1 MTPCKVELLCPRG
14 YWPCLGTSC
23 VITSGERG
31 EVTLGGGQG
40 AARRPTR
47 TGDAHS
53 KELQLFSRW
62 VMPDS
67 FAAPQTVACQVPLS
81 MGFPRENTGMGCHFL
96 LQGIFPNQG
105 SNSRLLHWQADS
117 LPVDYHGSL
126 QQGIN
131 WPQTPTVLQLRNSG
145 AEILK
150 CHQTGS

>member
-67 FAAPQTVACQVPLS
+67 FAAPQTVACQVPLY

-105 SNSRLLHWQADS
+105 SNSGLLHFRQILYCLS
-117 LPVDYHGSL
+117 HQGSSHL
-126 QQGIN
+126 ITSKIRFVFNGKN
-131 WPQTPTVLQLRNSG
+131 RG
-145 AEILK
+145 K
-150 CHQTGS
+150 G